1 MNSRRTYVITTVILN
16 DDSKPECF
24 EVPIETIANPTS
36 NDAESIYALNDMLD
50 DVLDLR
56 PEEML
61 SFRAN
66 RDNPKHKGVII
77 RKT

>member
-1 MNSRRTYVITTVILN
+1 MNSRRTYVITTVILS

-24 EVPIETIANPTS
+24 EVSIDAIANPTIH
-36 NDAESIYALNDMLD
+36 DAEVIYALNDLLD